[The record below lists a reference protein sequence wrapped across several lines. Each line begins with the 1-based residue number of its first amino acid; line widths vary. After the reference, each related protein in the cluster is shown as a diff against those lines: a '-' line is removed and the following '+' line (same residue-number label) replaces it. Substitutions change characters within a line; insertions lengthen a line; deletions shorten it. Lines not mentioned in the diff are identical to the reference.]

1 MKFYDASLSARLMKK
16 KKIGIL
22 YIYNRFSLRSCTKI
36 DLVCTTTAIDRWYI
50 SGEKTLIEFFS
61 FLRKRSFF
69 PSLKMT
75 KHYNYSSNHVFA
87 LQTKREGEKEMKEIW
102 SLYTFP
108 FYIWRRIWE
117 KLFSL
122 SKVDRKK
129 KKGGARVRDPLRY
142 FRAALGSGL
151 VQKYV
156 NACVA
161 CPWILKSCFLEANPH
176 LLFLFRR
183 ASPSPSFHAS
193 IGSRKNTG
201 TCYGQHV
208 PPLPKNSWL
217 GNTRRIM
224 RHNASFFDSCTS
236 LRETFDAT

>member
-1 MKFYDASLSARLMKK
+1 MIYIRRKDIDWILFISEEAFFFPLFKNDIIIIPRITFSRCKQREKEKRKWKKYEACTHFHSIYGGEYGRNCSLCLK
-16 KKIGIL
+16 
-22 YIYNRFSLRSCTKI
+22 
-36 DLVCTTTAIDRWYI
+36 
-50 SGEKTLIEFFS
+50 LIE
-61 FLRKRSFF
+61 R
-69 PSLKMT
+69 
-75 KHYNYSSNHVFA
+75 
-87 LQTKREGEKEMKEIW
+87 
-102 SLYTFP
+102 
-108 FYIWRRIWE
+108 
-117 KLFSL
+117 
-122 SKVDRKK
+122 K